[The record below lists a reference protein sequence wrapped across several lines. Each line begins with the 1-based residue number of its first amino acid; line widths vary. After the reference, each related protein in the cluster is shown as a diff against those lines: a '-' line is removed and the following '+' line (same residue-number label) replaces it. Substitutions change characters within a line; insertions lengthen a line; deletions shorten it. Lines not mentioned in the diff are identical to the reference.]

1 MQTIETF
8 LIGNTMEPL
17 QRMFR
22 CERKNMLRCPMEEL
36 PGVKVPLGWSS
47 GSDGG
52 TFAVCVYVCTRQA
65 LSFISLPFF
74 NTLPGILV
82 SSAGSV
88 QVSFPSHCWNGLPGL
103 LFSWSQHVSPAGFAG
118 LCQTRSL
125 RLREAPCTQLW
136 WVGCPGQGWSCPES
150 PWWLCFCRNAAC
162 CSCCGSLCVKGHR
175 PVPGQL
181 FQTNYFEVK

>member
-22 CERKNMLRCPMEEL
+22 CERKNMLRCPVEEL
-36 PGVKVPLGWSS
+36 PGVKVPLDWSS

-52 TFAVCVYVCTRQA
+52 TFAVCVSVCTRQA

-103 LFSWSQHVSPAGFAG
+103 LFSWSQHVSLQGLQVCARQGVSGYERPPAHSYGESGVPARAEAVPSLLGGFA
-118 LCQTRSL
+118 SV
-125 RLREAPCTQLW
+125 ETQ
-136 WVGCPGQGWSCPES
+136 P
-150 PWWLCFCRNAAC
+150 AAHAVV
-162 CSCCGSLCVKGHR
+162 LCVSKGIGR
-175 PVPGQL
+175 CLGS
-181 FQTNYFEVK
+181 